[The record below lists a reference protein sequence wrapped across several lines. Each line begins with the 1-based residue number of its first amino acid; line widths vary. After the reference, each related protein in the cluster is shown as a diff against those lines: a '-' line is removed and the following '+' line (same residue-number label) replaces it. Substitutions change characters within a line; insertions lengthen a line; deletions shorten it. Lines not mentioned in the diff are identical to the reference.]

1 MSMDFLTWNERFSV
15 QKFLFFF
22 FFLREKEWVVVI
34 CLSLDSLLT
43 LGYKKI
49 NNNYLYVVW
58 TS

>member
-15 QKFLFFF
+15 QKFLF